1 MSNLQDILKQ
11 TIDDKLR
18 KLYVGKIIEIKNGRG
33 KEYILNDKGNHKIID
48 IEWVFYTH
56 TVYVGELSW
65 EYNEI
70 PTFYVNLTCET
81 RINKK
86 VSKHEGLALD
96 QLPLL

>member
-18 KLYVGKIIEIKNGRG
+18 KLYVGKMIEIKNGRG

-48 IEWVFYTH
+48 IEWIFYSH
-56 TVYVGELSW
+56 TEDVGELPW

-81 RINKK
+81 LINKK
-86 VSKHEGLALD
+86 VSKHEGLSLYK
-96 QLPLL
+96 LPLL